1 MRLLHTSDWHLGR
14 SLLSVNLL
22 EHQWQFIDWL
32 VLTAE
37 AQNVDAIVIAGDVY
51 DRAVPPTEAVQL
63 LEDAL
68 LRLSRIAPVVL
79 VPGNHDSPTRLGF
92 AGPLLEASGVHIRSS
107 RQDAH
112 RPVLFEAEKV
122 AVYGIPF
129 LHPDLHHRD
138 LGVDR
143 THEAVLGEV
152 LDRIRHDLDARP
164 GFRSVLVG
172 HAFVTGGEGSD
183 SERDVSVG
191 GIGDVPAAIFGGFDY
206 VALGHLHRA
215 QSIASPH
222 GTRVEYS
229 GSPLAYSFSEESHR
243 KSVTIVE
250 ITNAGV
256 LEAIRLEVPAPRKL
270 STIRGELEQLL
281 ADPLL
286 EPLREDW
293 IRAVITDAR
302 RPPDCMD
309 RIRTRFP
316 HAIELN
322 FEPASSSDGVL
333 TDVDAV
339 NPMRADPIDVASAF
353 IQYVTGTQPT
363 DDERALLAASI
374 DALRAGQVPT

>member
-22 EHQWQFIDWL
+22 EHQRQFIDWL
-32 VLTAE
+32 VMTAE
-37 AQNVDAIVIAGDVY
+37 AQKADAVVIAGDVY

-68 LRLSRIAPVVL
+68 LRLSRVAPVIL

-107 RQDAH
+107 SRDAH
-112 RPVLFEAEKV
+112 RPVLFESEAI

-152 LDRIRHDLDARP
+152 LDRIRQDLDTRP
-164 GFRSVLVG
+164 GFRSVIVG
-172 HAFVTGGEGSD
+172 HAFVTGGEASD

-215 QSIASPH
+215 QSLASPH
-222 GTRVEYS
+222 GTLVEYS

-250 ITNAGV
+250 VTDAGAP
-256 LEAIRLEVPAPRKL
+256 EATRVEIPVPRRL

-286 EPLREDW
+286 ETLREDW

-316 HAIELN
+316 HAIELS
-322 FEPASSSDGVL
+322 FEPESSPDGVL
-333 TDVDAV
+333 SDGGMV

-353 IQYVTGTQPT
+353 IQYVTGTHPT
-363 DDERALLAASI
+363 EDERALLVAAV
-374 DALRAGQVPT
+374 DAVRAGQVPT